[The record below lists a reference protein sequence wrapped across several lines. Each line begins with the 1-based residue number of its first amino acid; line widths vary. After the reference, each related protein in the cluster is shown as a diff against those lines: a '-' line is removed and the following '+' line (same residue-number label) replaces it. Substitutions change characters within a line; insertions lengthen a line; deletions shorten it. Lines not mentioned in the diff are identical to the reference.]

1 VWTAR
6 FPGRTLDEIT
16 PSELERI
23 RTERLRVTT
32 AEDGTERSVTSATAN
47 REFAFLRRVF
57 NVAIRDDKAGS
68 NPVSKLKAL
77 REPSGRTRYLTDNEE
92 ERLMKALP
100 TDEDRARVTVL
111 LHTGFRRGELLGL
124 RWRDVDL
131 KGGVL
136 TIPKAKNGEARHVPL
151 TSTVRTILSH
161 RPRALDAS
169 TLVFPNS
176 EGHGD
181 LRWAK
186 KIVPAAIRAAQIED
200 FRFHDLWHT
209 FASRLAMEGVDLMTI
224 RELMGHK
231 TMAMTLRY
239 SHLSPGHR
247 RTAIE
252 RLVTR
257 ATTANPEVSA
267 LAE

>member
-1 VWTAR
+1 M
-6 FPGRTLDEIT
+6 
-16 PSELERI
+16 
-23 RTERLRVTT
+23 
-32 AEDGTERSVTSATAN
+32 
-47 REFAFLRRVF
+47 
-57 NVAIRDDKAGS
+57 AIRDDKAGS
-68 NPVSKLKAL
+68 NPVSKLKTL
-77 REPSGRTRYLTDNEE
+77 RDPSGRTRYLTDAEE

-100 TDEDRARVTVL
+100 TDEVL

-131 KGGVL
+131 KGGAL
-136 TIPKAKNGEARHVPL
+136 TIPTAKNGEARHVPL
-151 TSTVRTILSH
+151 TSTVRTILS
-161 RPRALDAS
+161 RRTRSLDAS
-169 TLVFPNS
+169 TFVFPNS
-176 EGHGD
+176 EGHRD

-186 KIVPAAIRAAQIED
+186 KTVPAALRAAQIED
-200 FRFHDLWHT
+200 FRFHDLRHT

-231 TMAMTLRY
+231 TMVMTLRY

-257 ATTANPEVSA
+257 ATGEPEA
-267 LAE
+267 FAGAE